1 MDPLQAQ
8 ANFNRIC
15 QLLIDKGS
23 DALRHALHV
32 VHPASTLAAA
42 LHSHRK
48 TLQKLRYNVINPS
61 QWRLLYPSAGTP
73 NSNDFDITLLT
84 ILLRNI
90 CGLSSPTTGW
100 NAMPLTA
107 DTSIS
112 ADILRIKIFR
122 NEVYGHR
129 VSAQYDDSTF
139 EKLWQEI
146 SQPLVKL
153 GIPQQEIDELKV
165 APLSPEEKSYVETLM
180 EWKEQEDTLLEKMK
194 DFENQMVDMR
204 ADVKKLKD
212 TLGTSNVSNVDQL
225 TKFDFKVKVDGLCKK
240 FQEGTR
246 QWFFDELSTWF
257 ADEESRV
264 MILTA
269 GPGIGKSV
277 LSAKVCQDYSERGKL
292 AGRHFCDFR
301 KSNYSKPLNILQSVA
316 SQMCDN
322 VDGFREKLTEILGR
336 NHSRDSLSDA
346 FTVFLNE
353 PLHALD
359 RREPMLIVVDALEE
373 SKTDGKS
380 EFLELISDEFPDL
393 PKWIKILITSRPELQ
408 VKKKLEHFNPL
419 EILPQDDNQQKDIKC
434 FVKGSFPHFKVNSV
448 DYLVSKCEGSFLYAY
463 HMIKELKEMD
473 AGVEPNLSDY
483 TLKGISGFYE
493 QQFKRL
499 RTGLQQHDPGFL
511 SAFVNVVAASSGAP
525 LLITI
530 LLKCMNLSNEKYEI
544 RNTIFNI
551 VSEILPVYNN
561 CITVYHKS
569 LMDWLTL
576 EGYEEHAFVAD
587 VDDGTKRLWEVC
599 EGIYRV
605 IDSTFKSVSE
615 FKLSL
620 ESEFALTTGGEFLL
634 KVGDTADFRWLVNI
648 RLNALK
654 FRFCGGLN
662 VDYCRILN
670 NYKSS
675 LSEDLYWSIVQHY
688 SISDMIATCDV
699 GMDDN
704 SKKIMYCMY
713 LQSLANTHF
722 DLTKRCTGFQNTAR
736 DILNKTNPIWLEEVV
751 NTRNS
756 DYEIIS
762 YAVFPKDVFSGRS
775 SCFVSSPDKKLLVCV
790 HGKIAKIF
798 KLPSLTMIFEL
809 KLSRAIEYPQALTFS
824 PDSTYFLYDSI
835 RSCVCIRKQKEVKF
849 ISGGPEFVHSCSFS
863 LCGMKLV
870 TSENRFVKVWDVEKR
885 NLLVE
890 LQTPSP
896 IERCLFST
904 CNVYILGLEKHS
916 PGFCIWHATT
926 WQKLDIK
933 ICVDSCLTCKGSFQ
947 IITIPSNINDR
958 DTSLFYHFHLPTD
971 EIVVVAG
978 GGLYKDSFTW
988 KSRNCVFI
996 PISSNG
1002 LLMFDVIKQDVIDRF
1017 KIDCLPCHTHI
1028 DCISKLNEANFAF
1041 CNRLSHIFVLSL
1053 RTPEESPVVSYV
1065 NSVLKCV
1072 TVSPDQSY
1080 IACCYEN
1087 CVLTIKNIDN
1097 GETMQTVEL
1106 QHPPEACWWSEL
1118 YLWVVCK
1125 GVIVKFPYDSGHPK
1139 GLGSCINE
1147 CTLNFHRILQFEND
1161 VLVIEAEKRILI
1173 VKICENELI
1182 SQQIADSIFGF
1193 FSAVISQD
1201 GCAVLLYR
1209 DNSKYQLWEFA
1220 RENGWELR
1228 LSERF
1233 SNLTAIQIRW
1243 LSLTGRRWMCLTCDD
1258 IGGTRSDLSLYI
1270 FDFSKGSLRKCL
1282 LNSPIYIR
1290 LITEVYYVAPNFLL
1304 ICAYKWVHVYNVLDG
1319 NIITVLYVGRVYE
1332 KFFRC
1337 YLSNKDLLLFVL
1349 TNDIKCFRINNR
1361 ENCLES

>member
-1 MDPLQAQ
+1 MDPQQAR

-15 QLLIDKGS
+15 QLLINIGGEG
-23 DALRHALHV
+23 LRGVLHAKYP
-32 VHPASTLAAA
+32 PATLATA
-42 LHSHRK
+42 LNSHRRI
-48 TLQKLRYNVINPS
+48 LLRIRYSVIKGP
-61 QWRLLYPSAGTP
+61 QWDLLYPTTGPPDSEK
-73 NSNDFDITLLT
+73 FDITLLT

-90 CGLSSPTTGW
+90 CNLTPPATGW
-100 NAMPLTA
+100 NVIPAA
-107 DTSIS
+107 DDTSMS
-112 ADILRIKIFR
+112 ADIVRIKMYR
-122 NEVYGHR
+122 NEVYGHIA
-129 VSAQYDDSTF
+129 SAECDDATF
-139 EKLWQEI
+139 KKLWQEI
-146 SQPLVKL
+146 SQPLVRL
-153 GIPQQEIDELKV
+153 GIPQQDIDKLKV
-165 APLSPEEKSYVETLM
+165 APLSPEEESYIE
-180 EWKEQEDTLLEKMK
+180 
-194 DFENQMVDMR
+194 
-204 ADVKKLKD
+204 KLKD
-212 TLGTSNVSNVDQL
+212 WKQFDEKIKEVEMRLDDVEAEVKKVVSRSNIDQL
-225 TKFDFKVKVDGLCKK
+225 AKFDFKGKIDDLCKK

-264 MILTA
+264 MILNA

-277 LSAKVCQDYSERGKL
+277 LSAKVCEDYSKRGKL
-292 AGRHFCDFR
+292 AARHFCDFR
-301 KSNYSKPLNILQSVA
+301 KSNYSKPSNILQSLA

-322 VDGFREKLTEILGR
+322 VDGFHDKLTEILGR
-336 NHSRDSLSDA
+336 NPSRDSLSDA
-346 FTVFLNE
+346 FTVLLNE

-359 RREPMLIVVDALEE
+359 IGEPILIVVDALDE
-373 SKTDGKS
+373 SKTDNKS

-419 EILPQDDNQQKDIKC
+419 EILPQDDNQQKDLKC
-434 FVKGSFPHFKVNSV
+434 FVKGSLPHFKVNSV

-463 HMIKELKEMD
+463 YMVKELKEMD
-473 AGVEPNLSDY
+473 VGVEPNLSDY
-483 TLKGISGFYE
+483 TPKGISGFYE
-493 QQFKRL
+493 KQFKRL
-499 RTGLQQHDPGFL
+499 RTGLQPHDPGIL
-511 SAFVNVVAASSGAP
+511 NAFVNVVAASSGAP

-530 LLKCMNLSNEKYEI
+530 LLKCMNLSDEKYEI
-544 RNTIFNI
+544 RNAIINI

-569 LMDWLTL
+569 LIDWLTL
-576 EGYEEHAFVAD
+576 EGYEEHAFVSD

-599 EGIYRV
+599 EGIYGV

-615 FKLSL
+615 FELSL
-620 ESEFALTTGGEFLL
+620 ESEFALTTGGEFLIN
-634 KVGDTADFRWLVNI
+634 VGDTADFHWLVNI

-670 NYKSS
+670 NYMSA

-688 SISDMIATCDV
+688 CISDMIATCDV

-704 SKKIMYCMY
+704 SKKIMYCIY

-722 DLTKRCTGFQNTAR
+722 DLTKRFTGFQNIAR
-736 DILNKTNPIWLEEVV
+736 DILNETNQIWLEEVV
-751 NTRNS
+751 NATNS

-762 YAVFPKDVFSGRS
+762 YAVYPKDLFLGYS
-775 SCFVSSPDKKLLVCV
+775 SCFVSSPDNKLLVCV
-790 HGKIAKIF
+790 HGKMAKVF
-798 KLPSLTMIFEL
+798 ELPSLTMIFEV
-809 KLSRAIEYPQALTFS
+809 KLSRAIDYPKALTFS
-824 PDSTYFLYDSI
+824 PDSSYFLCNSI
-835 RSCVCIRKQKEVKF
+835 RSCVCITKRKEVKF
-849 ISGGPEFVHSCSFS
+849 ISDGPEFVHSCSFS

-870 TSENRFVKVWDVEKR
+870 TSKNNFVNVWDVEKR
-885 NLLVE
+885 DLLVE
-890 LQTPSP
+890 LQTLSP
-896 IERCLFST
+896 IERCVFST
-904 CNVYILGLEKHS
+904 CNAYILGLENPS
-916 PGFCIWHATT
+916 SVGFSIWNSAT

-933 ICVDSCLTCKGSFQ
+933 ICLNTCLTCKGSFQ

-1173 VKICENELI
+1173 VNICENELI
-1182 SQQIADSIFGF
+1182 SQQIADSIFGL

-1233 SNLTAIQIRW
+1233 SNLTAIQMRW
-1243 LSLTGRRWMCLTCDD
+1243 LSLTGTRWMCLTCDN

-1304 ICAYKWVHVYNVLDG
+1304 ICAYEWVHVYNVLDG